1 MKPQQQQQ
9 HMTSFSMFML
19 QHILVVLTDTVILVS
34 PFLVSWYV
42 LYVFFDVAYYKTEF
56 LQMQSLN
63 TNLGIAVS

>member
-34 PFLVSWYV
+34 PFIVSWYV
-42 LYVFFDVAYYKTEF
+42 LYVSFDVAYYKTEF
-56 LQMQSLN
+56 LQMQPLN
-63 TNLGIAVS
+63 ANLGIAVS